1 MSTSRLVRLL
11 VNFPTF
17 TPSFLH
23 SQTELEPTSSSYRGV
38 KQAMSHRS
46 ESDLPS
52 PRTVNFDF
60 TKKPE
65 LQNLRRPARIS
76 VFPAPSTSPDF
87 MFEPLEPHDATD
99 SYFRTKVRFPTTRD
113 STGDWAFLNMLLSKA
128 IQQIS
133 FGGPIRNVNTYY
145 YKDES
150 ALTPGALVL
159 LTAHRVRE
167 GWLQVDISSS
177 GGSLIA
183 TAYALCDSIHSSGGI
198 MRPLGSP
205 IALRTRMNRAATE
218 KFQDP
223 FSDRP

>member
-1 MSTSRLVRLL
+1 
-11 VNFPTF
+11 
-17 TPSFLH
+17 
-23 SQTELEPTSSSYRGV
+23 
-38 KQAMSHRS
+38 MSHRS

-65 LQNLRRPARIS
+65 LQNLRKPARIS
-76 VFPAPSTSPDF
+76 LFPAPSTSSDF

-183 TAYALCDSIHSSGGI
+183 TAYALYDSIHSSEGI